1 VFFDYAISAYLV
13 VAVLVA
19 GVIVFAVL
27 TEGGAH
33 RRVHR
38 KRRELVTLLL
48 FVLGMGLLTFVFG
61 GDRYKLLERLRL
73 RHPHSQTTHT
83 GTGSTKKKPGSEP
96 PGARSPEFRW
106 IPAVAVGSSILAGAA
121 VYVVSRRRR
130 RRGETDEDVAAALAR
145 ALDDALGDLRSEQDP
160 RRAVIA
166 AYARMERLLATYGI
180 PRRPS
185 ETPFEYLS
193 RVLIDLHAGAT
204 PVFELTALFERAK
217 FSHHAIEPELKDE
230 AIDALAAVRDE
241 LRKAA

>member
-1 VFFDYAISAYLV
+1 ML
-13 VAVLVA
+13 
-19 GVIVFAVL
+19 GVILYAVFTQA
-27 TEGGAH
+27 GAT

-38 KRRELVTLLL
+38 KRRELVTLLV
-48 FVLGMGLLTFVFG
+48 FVLSMGLLTLIFG
-61 GDRYKLLERLRL
+61 GDRYGLLERLKVFHRA
-73 RHPHSQTTHT
+73 QTSTARTGTATTRKHT
-83 GTGSTKKKPGSEP
+83 GTP
-96 PGARSPEFRW
+96 PAQARSPEFRW
-106 IPAVAVGSSILAGAA
+106 IPAVAVGSFLVAGAA
-121 VYVVSRRRR
+121 VYIVSRRRR
-130 RRGETDEDVAAALAR
+130 RPGETDEDMAAALAS
-145 ALDDALGDLRSEQDP
+145 ALDDALEDLRAERDP

-180 PRRPS
+180 PRDAS